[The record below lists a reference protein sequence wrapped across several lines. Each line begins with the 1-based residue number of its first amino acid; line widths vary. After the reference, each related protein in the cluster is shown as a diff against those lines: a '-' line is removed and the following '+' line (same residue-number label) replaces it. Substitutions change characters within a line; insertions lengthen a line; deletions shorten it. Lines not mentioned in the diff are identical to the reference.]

1 MSGAN
6 LKTGNTF
13 FRVCDQDRNMK
24 DKLEKFGP
32 LLGVFGFVL
41 SSTIIISNL
50 TENTAMM
57 EIGKIFMGMFF
68 LTFGGFK
75 AYNLE
80 GFKEAFKSYDILAE
94 RFDIYATA
102 YPFIEL
108 TLGALYISLLF
119 YSSTGL
125 EIFTHLAAI
134 TVMTVGGAG
143 VLNELRKGKEL
154 QCACLGNVFNVP
166 MTKVT
171 LGEDLGMAAMALW
184 MLAALI

>member
-1 MSGAN
+1 MDQIIFN
-6 LKTGNTF
+6 LSAHIIGVMTES
-13 FRVCDQDRNMK
+13 
-24 DKLEKFGP
+24 KLEKFGP
-32 LLGVFGFVL
+32 LLGVFSFVAVSTALISYIGGF
-41 SSTIIISNL
+41 
-50 TENTAMM
+50 TAPM

-94 RFDIYATA
+94 KSNLYATV

-108 TLGALYISLLF
+108 GLGVLYLSLLF
-119 YSSTGL
+119 QPALWL
-125 EIFTHLAAI
+125 EITTHISAI
-134 TVMTVGGAG
+134 VVMTVGGIG
-143 VLNELRKGKEL
+143 VLNAIREGREL

-171 LGEDLGMAAMALW
+171 LAEDLGMALMAGV
-184 MLAALI
+184 MLAVIL